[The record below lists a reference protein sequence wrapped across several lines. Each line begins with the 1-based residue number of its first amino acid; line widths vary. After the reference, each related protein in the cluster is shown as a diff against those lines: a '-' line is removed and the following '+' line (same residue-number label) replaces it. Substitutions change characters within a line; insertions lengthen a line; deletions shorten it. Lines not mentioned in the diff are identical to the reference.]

1 MFTVMNIKRKR
12 NNSNILV
19 TEDDHL
25 GGIEV
30 NEDAVFY
37 LTLMKV
43 MLWGVQF
50 VEYDRLP

>member
-43 MLWGVQF
+43 ML
-50 VEYDRLP
+50 